1 MTDKRPFIVI
11 IPGASQNPAHYGY
24 LSHLLLQ
31 AGYPVLTALLPTL
44 AATGPVTIDDDAS
57 YIRDRMLL
65 PVLDYEE
72 RDVVLLMHSYGSV
85 PGSASAHGLGP
96 SSRLAQGK
104 KTAVLGQIFFATM
117 LVRGGDGKTTVD
129 VFGGAYPSHIE
140 PDVSSAH
147 PSPVHHLR
155 TPPIQYVHP
164 HLVTQHERNLLHAPL
179 PLRIP
184 TIYPDVPSALA
195 ESAASSVIPQGMH
208 AFHTPIPK
216 TSWANEEYK
225 GRVACIRTTKDQAI
239 PIEAQQEMLEESGVE
254 WIVRDVESGHS
265 PQMSAAEELVGIVG
279 EVVGILG
286 GMR

>member
-140 PDVSSAH
+140 PD
-147 PSPVHHLR
+147 
-155 TPPIQYVHP
+155 
-164 HLVTQHERNLLHAPL
+164 HERNLLHAPL